1 MKTVSRTPSFLEV
14 VIQNLHCQV
23 YERMTAVDFASLK
36 KKIAGNYDWSVEN
49 NFCAKMAKRI

>member
-1 MKTVSRTPSFLEV
+1 MKTVSKTLSFLEV

-36 KKIAGNYDWSVEN
+36 KKNGWKLRLVS
-49 NFCAKMAKRI
+49 